1 MNPEN
6 PQTVFGWLVTAIGGL
21 AAATTFLWKRSE
33 DRNAAQISDM
43 QKRLD
48 ECSAASDECYEDRLQ
63 INSKVSQLEG
73 RLIEIERK
81 AGGPL

>member
-1 MNPEN
+1 MNPDHSN
-6 PQTVFGWLVTAIGGL
+6 PVFNWLVTAVGAL

-33 DRNAAQISDM
+33 ERNAAQIVDM

-81 AGGPL
+81 AGGPS